1 MRKRN
6 YLMIPLGVL
15 AVCAGWNIY
24 CGYKWGWGPFRELHD
39 IKVSKLKGNAEAY
52 APENVQ
58 PLDTSPL
65 SGKHIMF
72 LGSSVTYGAA
82 SKGVSFADYISLRD
96 NCTITKEAVSGTTL
110 VDTKDDSYISRMKKL
125 DKNTA
130 ADIFVCQLSTND
142 ATRKKPLGQISEN
155 GEYDTSTVAG
165 AIEFIID
172 YARDTWH
179 CPVVFYT
186 NPRYESSEYA
196 AMVSMLHEIAE
207 VHDITVID
215 LWNDTDF
222 NNITGEQREIYMADP
237 IHPTQAGYLEWWTP
251 FIENRLY
258 EVGQNE
264 QGD

>member
-39 IKVSKLKGNAEAY
+39 IKMSKLKGNAETY
-52 APENVQ
+52 APENVE
-58 PLDTSPL
+58 PRDASPL

-82 SKGVSFADYISLRD
+82 SKGVSFADYIALRD

-110 VDTKDDSYISRMKKL
+110 VDTKNDSYISRMKKL
-125 DKNTA
+125 DRSAA
-130 ADIFVCQLSTND
+130 ADMFVCQLSTND
-142 ATRKKPLGQISEN
+142 ATRKKPLGHISEN

-172 YARDTWH
+172 YARETWH

-186 NPRYESSEYA
+186 NPRYESKEYA
-196 AMVSMLHEIAE
+196 AMVSLLYEIAE

-222 NNITGEQREIYMADP
+222 NNITGEQRELFMADP
-237 IHPTQAGYLEWWTP
+237 IHPKLDGYARWWGPELE
-251 FIENRLY
+251 RQLL
-258 EVGQNE
+258 E
-264 QGD
+264 QLPRQ